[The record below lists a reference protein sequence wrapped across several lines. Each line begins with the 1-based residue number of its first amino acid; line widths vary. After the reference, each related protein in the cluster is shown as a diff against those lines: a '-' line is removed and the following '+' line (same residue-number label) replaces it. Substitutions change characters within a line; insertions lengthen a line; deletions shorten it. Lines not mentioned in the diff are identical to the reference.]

1 MDFNNI
7 NYLAVLVAGVASFA
21 LGAIWYSPVMFAK
34 RWQNELGFTDEY
46 LRQANM
52 PLVMGGSLVMMII
65 MALGNAILQQA
76 IYGAD
81 GNLELGLKT
90 GLMIGLFFSATTLAI
105 NYFYQRKS
113 LMLWLI
119 DALYQVFFCAI
130 AGAIIGAWG

>member
-1 MDFNNI
+1 MDFNHI

-21 LGAIWYSPVMFAK
+21 LGAIWYSPVLFAK

-52 PLVMGGSLVMMII
+52 PLVMGGSLVMIII

>member
-1 MDFNNI
+1 MDFNHI

>member
-1 MDFNNI
+1 MDFNHI

-130 AGAIIGAWG
+130 AGDIIGAWG

>member
-1 MDFNNI
+1 MDFNHI

-21 LGAIWYSPVMFAK
+21 LGAIWYSPVLFAK

>member
-1 MDFNNI
+1 MDFNHI

-34 RWQNELGFTDEY
+34 RWQNKLGFTDEY